1 MPQFTKRLS
10 GLVVGTATVWIGT
23 ASLMPAIATAPLP
36 PSLVPAVLGGKPAY
50 ILNMTRSGDRVAVRC
65 YPGYQPRVSGGV
77 LTCGQ

>member
-1 MPQFTKRLS
+1 MPTLKRMT
-10 GLVVGTATVWIGT
+10 GLVIGT
-23 ASLMPAIATAPLP
+23 TAVFFGTTSLMPTIATAPLP

-65 YPGYQPRVSGGV
+65 YPGYQPRVNGGV